1 MSLSDRFI
9 RNPVLTTVCSL
20 VILLVGGVAIP
31 LLPLEKLPQL
41 APTQIQVTATNIGA
55 DARTTFDTT
64 TRVLEKEINGVED
77 MKYMASNTS
86 SDGISNINVF
96 FPVAVDRN
104 TAQVNVQNRVAQAE
118 PTLPEVV
125 KQTGVT
131 VKAAS
136 PSILVAYGF
145 FADTGSNGQPLY
157 DQLFLSNFVDQNL
170 IDEVRRIPGVGD
182 VKIIGERRY
191 ALRIWLDP
199 ARLASAGLTP
209 MDVQRALLDQ
219 NIQAGAG
226 RLGQEP
232 SPKGQEVAIPLM
244 ARSRFRDVADAE
256 NLVLK
261 VGDDGT
267 LVKVSDVGRVEL
279 GAENY
284 DVDTS
289 QSGRPAASL
298 FVYQLPGANA
308 LDTGNRV
315 KARIKE
321 LSQTF
326 PPGMRYEIPYD
337 STLFVTTSLT
347 DVTGNLRDA
356 IVMAVLTI
364 LLFLQDWRST
374 IVPALAMPVAMVGAM
389 AVVLGLGF
397 SINQLTM
404 FGIILAIGTVTDD
417 AVVVVQAIKAKLSQ
431 GMKPLQAALDA
442 MNELASP
449 TITAALVQ
457 LAVFIPVCFFPGT
470 TGIVYRQ
477 FAITLAAA
485 IVFSTFNALTFSP
498 TLSALFLQPEGARP
512 DVVQRGLNW
521 AFGWLFR
528 GFNRAFGA
536 LMAWYGRAIQRLV
549 QTRYLVF
556 AFFVAGLAATYGML
570 MLVPTGFIP
579 DEDQGLMIIQ
589 GEAPPTASLP
599 YTQRQVVQVTAI
611 LKEVPEIESFLGAA
625 GYGLEGNAYNK
636 YLFFIRLKP
645 WDQRPKATQSVF
657 SLLQAINA
665 RLRAEVSG
673 SLAFAANIPPVDGV
687 GATGGFEF
695 HLQNRANQPM
705 DVLIDNA
712 QALIAAAM
720 DRPELGRVTTTFTPA
735 TEQMAISLDRD
746 LTKALNVDV
755 QEAFGTLQAY
765 LGGTYVNDFILGS
778 DQYRVYVQAEANE
791 RRQPSDISSFFVR
804 SRDGDLV
811 QMESLVKTEPFIAP
825 PTITSFNVYESIKI
839 QGVPAP
845 GYSSGQALAAMEELA
860 AATLDPGFGYEWAG
874 LSLEEKSA
882 GGATTAIFALAFVLV
897 FLVMSAQYSSYV
909 DPIIILLTVPLATL
923 GAMVAIWG
931 RANLLQAGGF
941 WPVISND
948 IFAQVGLL
956 MLIGMASKNAILIVE
971 QANEFRTLGMGL
983 HQASISA
990 AKVRF
995 QPIVMTA
1002 ASGLVGYIPLMTASG
1017 AGAMSRWSIGTVSF
1031 GGYLVATVLSLGV
1044 APVLYVII
1052 KGLEQQFL
1060 GEGGGDG
1067 SAIAAADAPP
1077 PEPGKDPSL
1086 PVLR

>member
-1 MSLSDRFI
+1 MSVSDRFI

-20 VILLVGGVAIP
+20 VILLIGGVAIP

-64 TRVLEKEINGVED
+64 TRPLEKEINGVED
-77 MKYMASNTS
+77 MKYIASNTS

-96 FPVAVDRN
+96 FPVDVDRN
-104 TAQVNVQNRVAQAE
+104 IAQVNVQNRVAQAE
-118 PTLPEVV
+118 PSLPEVV

-145 FADTGSNGQPLY
+145 YADSDTNGEPLY
-157 DQLFLSNFVDQNL
+157 DQLLISNFIDQSL
-170 IDEVRRIPGVGD
+170 IDEIRRVPGVGD

-191 ALRIWLDP
+191 ALRLWLDP
-199 ARLASAGLTP
+199 ALLASAGLTP
-209 MDVQRALLDQ
+209 MDVQRSLLDQ

-232 SPKGQEVAIPLM
+232 SAPGQEVAIPLV
-244 ARSRFRDVADAE
+244 AKSRFRDVADAE

-267 LVKVSDVGRVEL
+267 LVKLSDVGRVEL

-284 DVDTS
+284 DVDAS
-289 QSGRPAASL
+289 QSGKPSVSL

-315 KARIKE
+315 KARIEE
-321 LSQTF
+321 LSSTF
-326 PPGMRYEIPYD
+326 PPGLRYEIPYD
-337 STLFVTTSLT
+337 STLFVTTSLA

-356 IVMAVLTI
+356 VIMAVLTI

-417 AVVVVQAIKAKLSQ
+417 AVVIVQAIKAKLGQ
-431 GMKPLQAALDA
+431 GMKPLQAALDS

-449 TITAALVQ
+449 TLTAALVQ

-477 FAITLAAA
+477 FAVTLAAA

-498 TLSALFLQPEGARP
+498 TLSALFLRPESARP
-512 DVVQRGLNW
+512 DGVQRLLNLSL
-521 AFGWLFR
+521 GWLFR
-528 GFNRAFGA
+528 GFNLGFGG
-536 LMAWYGRAIQRLV
+536 LESWYGRTIERLV
-549 QTRYLVF
+549 GLRYLVF
-556 AFFVAGLAATYGML
+556 AIFVAGLVATYL
-570 MLVPTGFIP
+570 MLTSVPTGFIP

-589 GEAPPTASLP
+589 GEAPPTAALP
-599 YTQRQVVQVTAI
+599 YTKRQVAQVTEI
-611 LKEVPEIESFLGAA
+611 LKDYPDIESFLGAA
-625 GYGLEGNAYNK
+625 GFGLEGNAYNK

-645 WDQRPKATQSVF
+645 WDQRPQADQSVF
-657 SLLQAINA
+657 SILQSINA

-695 HLQNRANQPM
+695 QLQNRAAQPM

-712 QALIAAAM
+712 QALISAAV
-720 DRPELGRVTTTFTPA
+720 DQPELGRVTTTFTPA
-735 TEQMAISLDRD
+735 TEQMSISLDRD
-746 LTKALNVDV
+746 LAKALDVDV

-765 LGGTYVNDFILGS
+765 LGGTYVNDFILGA
-778 DQYRVYVQAEANE
+778 DQYRVYVQADADE
-791 RRQPSDISSFFVR
+791 RRQPGDIGNFFVR
-804 SRDGDLV
+804 SRSGDLV
-811 QMESLVKTEPFIAP
+811 QLQNLISTEPLIAP
-825 PTITSFNVYESIKI
+825 PTITGFNVYESIKI

-860 AATLDPGFGYEWAG
+860 ASTLDPGFGYEWAG
-874 LSLEEKSA
+874 LSLEERSA

-897 FLVMSAQYSSYV
+897 FLVMSAQYSSYI
-909 DPIIILLTVPLATL
+909 DPTIILLTVPLATL

-971 QANEFRTLGMGL
+971 QANEFRALGMAL
-983 HQASISA
+983 SQAAINS

-1017 AGAMSRWSIGTVSF
+1017 AGAISRWSIGTVSF

-1044 APVLYVII
+1044 APVIYIII
-1052 KGLEQQFL
+1052 KGLEARYL
-1060 GEGGGDG
+1060 SDVPDD
-1067 SAIAAADAPP
+1067 SV
-1077 PEPGKDPSL
+1077 EPAGP
-1086 PVLR
+1086 

>member
-20 VILLVGGVAIP
+20 VILLIGGVAIP

-41 APTQIQVTATNIGA
+41 APTQIQVMATNIGA
-55 DARTTFDTT
+55 DARTTFDTV

-77 MKYMASNTS
+77 MKYLSSNTS

-104 TAQVNVQNRVAQAE
+104 IAQVNVQNRVSQAS
-118 PTLPEVV
+118 PTLPDVV

-131 VKAAS
+131 TKAAS

-145 FADTGSNGQPLY
+145 YADTDASGEPLY
-157 DQLFLSNFVDQNL
+157 DQLFLSNFLDQNL
-170 IDEVRRIPGVGD
+170 SDEIRRVPGVGNIT
-182 VKIIGERRY
+182 IIGERRY
-191 ALRIWLDP
+191 AMRIWLDP
-199 ARLASAGLTP
+199 IRLARFDLTP
-209 MDVQRALLDQ
+209 LDVERALQEQ
-219 NIQAGAG
+219 NIQTGAG
-226 RLGQEP
+226 RLGQQP
-232 SPKGQEVAIPLM
+232 SPQGQEVAIPLK
-244 ARSRFRDVADAE
+244 AESRFRDVADAE

-261 VGDDGT
+261 RGESGT
-267 LVKVSDVGRVEL
+267 LVKLIDVGRVEL

-284 DVDTS
+284 DVDTT
-289 QSGRPAASL
+289 QTGRPSAAL

-315 KARIKE
+315 KEKVKE
-321 LSQTF
+321 LSANF
-326 PPGMRYEIPYD
+326 PPGLRYEIPYD
-337 STLFVTTSLT
+337 STLFVTTSLA

-417 AVVVVQAIKAKLSQ
+417 AVVIVQSIKQKLGQ
-431 GMKPLQAALDA
+431 GMKPLQAALDS
-442 MNELASP
+442 MNELATP

-457 LAVFIPVCFFPGT
+457 LAVFIPVSFFPGT

-477 FAITLAAA
+477 FAVTLAAA

-498 TLSALFLQPEGARP
+498 TLSALFLKPEGAPP
-512 DVVQRGLNW
+512 DAIQRGINW
-521 AFGWLFR
+521 GLGWLFR
-528 GFNRAFGA
+528 GFNRMFDA
-536 LMAWYGRAIQRLV
+536 LVAWYGRAIERLMGL
-549 QTRYLVF
+549 RHIVF
-556 AFFVAGLAATYGML
+556 GFFVVGLIATVMML
-570 MLVPTGFIP
+570 GIVPTGFIP
-579 DEDQGLMIIQ
+579 DEDQGLMILI
-589 GEAPPTASLP
+589 GECPPTVALP
-599 YTQRQVVQVTAI
+599 YTQGQVKQVSGI
-611 LKEVPEIESFLGAA
+611 LKDYPDIESFLGAA

-636 YLFFIRLKP
+636 YLFFVRFKP
-645 WDQRPKATQSVF
+645 WDQRAEADQSVF
-657 SLLQAINA
+657 SLLQSINVRLKNEVTGSFAIA
-665 RLRAEVSG
+665 T
-673 SLAFAANIPPVDGV
+673 NIPPVDGV

-695 HLQNRANQPM
+695 HLQNRAGQPM
-705 DVLIDNA
+705 DVLIKNA
-712 QALIAAAM
+712 QALIAAARE
-720 DRPELGRVTTTFTPA
+720 RPELQGVRTSFTPA
-735 TEQMAISLDRD
+735 TEQMAITLDRD
-746 LTKALNVDV
+746 LVKALDVDV
-755 QEAFGTLQAY
+755 SEAFGTLEAY
-765 LGGTYVNDFILGS
+765 LGGKYVNDFILGS
-778 DQYRVYVQAEANE
+778 DQYRVYIQAEADQ
-791 RRQPSDISSFFVR
+791 RRQPGDIGSFFVR
-804 SRDGDLV
+804 SRSGDLV
-811 QMESLVKTEPFIAP
+811 QLQSVIKTEPFIAP
-825 PTITSFNVYESIKI
+825 PTITSYNVYESIKI

-845 GYSSGQALAAMEELA
+845 GYSSGQAIVAMEELA
-860 AATLDPGFGYEWAG
+860 AETLDPGFGYEWSG
-874 LSLEEKSA
+874 LSLEERSA

-897 FLVMSAQYSSYV
+897 FLVMAAQYSSYI
-909 DPIIILLTVPLATL
+909 DPLIILLTVPLATL

-971 QANEFRTLGMGL
+971 QANEFIRLGMSL
-983 HQASISA
+983 PQAGINA

-1017 AGAMSRWSIGTVSF
+1017 AGAISRWSIGTVSF

-1044 APVLYVII
+1044 APVLFVII
-1052 KGLEQQFL
+1052 KGLERQYL
-1060 GEGGGDG
+1060 LNGDVE
-1067 SAIAAADAPP
+1067 SA
-1077 PEPGKDPSL
+1077 
-1086 PVLR
+1086 

>member
-1 MSLSDRFI
+1 MSVSDRFI

-20 VILLVGGVAIP
+20 VILLIGGVAIP

-64 TRVLEKEINGVED
+64 TRPLEKEINGVED
-77 MKYMASNTS
+77 MKYIASNTS

-96 FPVAVDRN
+96 FPVDVDRN
-104 TAQVNVQNRVAQAE
+104 IAQVNVQNRVAQAE
-118 PTLPEVV
+118 PSLPEVV

-145 FADTGSNGQPLY
+145 YADSDTNGEPLY
-157 DQLFLSNFVDQNL
+157 DQLLISNFIDQSL
-170 IDEVRRIPGVGD
+170 IDEIRRVPGVGD

-191 ALRIWLDP
+191 ALRLWLDP
-199 ARLASAGLTP
+199 ALLASAGLTP
-209 MDVQRALLDQ
+209 MDVQRSLLDQ

-232 SPKGQEVAIPLM
+232 SAPGQEVAIPLV
-244 ARSRFRDVADAE
+244 AKSRFRDVADAE

-267 LVKVSDVGRVEL
+267 LVKLSDVGRVEL

-284 DVDTS
+284 DVDAS
-289 QSGRPAASL
+289 QSGKPSVSL

-315 KARIKE
+315 KARIEE
-321 LSQTF
+321 LSSTF
-326 PPGMRYEIPYD
+326 PPGLRYEIPYD
-337 STLFVTTSLT
+337 STLFVTTSLA

-356 IVMAVLTI
+356 IIMAVLTI

-417 AVVVVQAIKAKLSQ
+417 AVVIVQAIKAKLGQ
-431 GMKPLQAALDA
+431 GMKPLQAALDS

-449 TITAALVQ
+449 TLTAALVQ

-477 FAITLAAA
+477 FAVTLAAA

-498 TLSALFLQPEGARP
+498 TLSALFLRPESARP
-512 DVVQRGLNW
+512 DGVQRLLNLSL
-521 AFGWLFR
+521 GWLFR
-528 GFNRAFGA
+528 GFNLGFGG
-536 LMAWYGRAIQRLV
+536 LESWYGRTIERLV
-549 QTRYLVF
+549 RLRYLVF
-556 AFFVAGLAATYGML
+556 AIFVAGLVATYL
-570 MLVPTGFIP
+570 MLTSVPTGFIP

-589 GEAPPTASLP
+589 GEAPPTAALP
-599 YTQRQVVQVTAI
+599 YTKRQVAQVTEI
-611 LKEVPEIESFLGAA
+611 LKDYPDIESFLGAA
-625 GYGLEGNAYNK
+625 GFGLEGNAYNK

-645 WDQRPKATQSVF
+645 WDQRPQADQSVF
-657 SLLQAINA
+657 SILQSINA

-695 HLQNRANQPM
+695 QLQNRAAQPM

-712 QALIAAAM
+712 QALISAAV
-720 DRPELGRVTTTFTPA
+720 DQPELGRVTTTFTPA
-735 TEQMAISLDRD
+735 TEQMSISLDRD
-746 LTKALNVDV
+746 LAKALDVDV

-765 LGGTYVNDFILGS
+765 LGGTYVNDFILGA
-778 DQYRVYVQAEANE
+778 DQYRVYVQADADE
-791 RRQPSDISSFFVR
+791 RRQPGDIGNFFVR
-804 SRDGDLV
+804 SRSGDLV
-811 QMESLVKTEPFIAP
+811 QLQNLISTEPLIAP
-825 PTITSFNVYESIKI
+825 PTITGFNVYESIKI

-860 AATLDPGFGYEWAG
+860 ASTLDPGFGYEWAG
-874 LSLEEKSA
+874 LSLEERSA

-897 FLVMSAQYSSYV
+897 FLVMSAQYSSYI
-909 DPIIILLTVPLATL
+909 DPTIILLTVPLATL

-971 QANEFRTLGMGL
+971 QANEFRALGMAL
-983 HQASISA
+983 SQAAINA

-1017 AGAMSRWSIGTVSF
+1017 AGAISRWSIGTVSF

-1044 APVLYVII
+1044 APVIYIII
-1052 KGLEQQFL
+1052 KGLEARYL
-1060 GEGGGDG
+1060 SDVPDD
-1067 SAIAAADAPP
+1067 SV
-1077 PEPGKDPSL
+1077 EPAGP
-1086 PVLR
+1086 

>member
-41 APTQIQVTATNIGA
+41 APTQIQVSATTIGA
-55 DARTTFDTT
+55 DARTTYDTT
-64 TRVLEKEINGVED
+64 TRPLEKEINGVEA
-77 MKYMASNTS
+77 MKYMSSNTS
-86 SDGISNINVF
+86 SDGVSNINVF
-96 FPVAVDRN
+96 FPVDVDRN
-104 TAQVNVQNRVAQAE
+104 IAQVNVQNRVAQAE
-118 PTLPEVV
+118 PSLPEVV
-125 KQTGVT
+125 KQTGVS

-145 FADTGSNGQPLY
+145 YADNGADGKPLY

-170 IDEVRRIPGVGD
+170 IDEIRRVPGVGD

-191 ALRIWLDP
+191 AMRIWLDP

-209 MDVQRALLDQ
+209 LDVQRALLDQ

-232 SPKGQEVAIPLM
+232 SPQGQDVAIPLV
-244 ARSRFRDVADAE
+244 ARSRFRGVTDAE

-261 VGDDGT
+261 VGDQGT

-284 DVDTS
+284 DVSTS
-289 QSGRPAASL
+289 QSGRPSASL

-308 LDTGNRV
+308 LDTGNQV
-315 KARIKE
+315 KARIE
-321 LSQTF
+321 ALSQTF
-326 PPGMRYEIPYD
+326 PPGLRYEIPYD
-337 STLFVTTSLT
+337 STLFVTTSLS
-347 DVTGNLRDA
+347 DVTANLRDA

-417 AVVVVQAIKAKLSQ
+417 AVVIVQAIKAKLGQ
-431 GMKPLQAALDA
+431 GMKPLQAALDS

-449 TITAALVQ
+449 TMTAALVQ

-477 FAITLAAA
+477 FAVTLAAA

-498 TLSALFLQPEGARP
+498 TLCALFLRPEGARP
-512 DVVQRGLNW
+512 DALQRGLNVGL
-521 AFGWLFR
+521 GWLFS
-528 GFNRAFGA
+528 GFNRLFGG
-536 LMAWYGRAIQRLV
+536 LVAWYGRTIERLV
-549 QTRYLVF
+549 HARYLVL
-556 AFFVAGLAATYGML
+556 AVFVTGLLATYL
-570 MLVPTGFIP
+570 MLRIVPTGFIP
-579 DEDQGLMIIQ
+579 EEDQGLMIIQ

-599 YTQRQVVQVTAI
+599 YTQQQVDQVTAI
-611 LKEVPEIESFLGAA
+611 LRGYPDIESFLGAA
-625 GYGLEGNAYNK
+625 GFGLEGNAYNK

-645 WDQRPKATQSVF
+645 WDQRSRGDQSVF
-657 SLLQAINA
+657 GLLQAINA

-695 HLQNRANQPM
+695 QLQNRASQPVE
-705 DVLIDNA
+705 VLIDNA
-712 QALIAAAM
+712 QALIAAAAE
-720 DRPELGRVTTTFTPA
+720 RPELGRVTTTFTPA
-735 TEQMAISLDRD
+735 TEQMSISLDRD
-746 LTKALNVDV
+746 LVKSLNVDV

-765 LGGTYVNDFILGS
+765 LGGTYVNDFVLGA
-778 DQYRVYVQAEANE
+778 DQYRVYVQAEAQDRGE
-791 RRQPSDISSFFVR
+791 PGDIASFFVR
-804 SRDGDLV
+804 SRAGDLV
-811 QMESLVKTEPFIAP
+811 QLQSLISADPFIAP
-825 PTITSFNVYESIKI
+825 PSITAFNVYEAIKI

-860 AATLDPGFGYEWAG
+860 AQTLDPGFGYEWAG
-874 LSLEEKSA
+874 LSLEERSA
-882 GGATTAIFALAFVLV
+882 GGATTAIFALAIVLV
-897 FLVMSAQYSSYV
+897 FLVMSAQYGSYI
-909 DPIIILLTVPLATL
+909 DPIIILLTVPLAIL
-923 GAMVAIWG
+923 GAMVAVWG

-971 QANEFRTLGMGL
+971 QANDYVSLGMSL
-983 HQASISA
+983 SLA
-990 AKVRF
+990 AVNAARVRF

-1044 APVLYVII
+1044 APVIYVIV
-1052 KGLEQQFL
+1052 KGLERRYL
-1060 GEGGGDG
+1060 
-1067 SAIAAADAPP
+1067 SDA
-1077 PEPGKDPSL
+1077 EPA
-1086 PVLR
+1086 

>member
-1 MSLSDRFI
+1 MSVSDRFI

-20 VILLVGGVAIP
+20 VILLIGGVAIP

-41 APTQIQVTATNIGA
+41 APTQIQVISTNIGA

-64 TRVLEKEINGVED
+64 TRVLEKEINGVEQ
-77 MKYMASNTS
+77 MKYISSNTS

-96 FPVAVDRN
+96 FPVEVDRN
-104 TAQVNVQNRVAQAE
+104 IAQVNVQNRVAQAE
-118 PTLPEVV
+118 PTLPEAV
-125 KQTGVT
+125 KKTGVT
-131 VKAAS
+131 VKTAS
-136 PSILVAYGF
+136 PSTLVAYGF
-145 FADTGSNGQPLY
+145 YADIGADGKPLY

-170 IDEVRRIPGVGD
+170 IDEVRRVPGVGD
-182 VKIIGERRY
+182 VKIIGERRF

-219 NIQAGAG
+219 NIQSGAG

-232 SPKGQEVAIPLM
+232 SAPGQEVAIPLV
-244 ARSRFRDVADAE
+244 AQSRFRDVADAE

-267 LVKVSDVGRVEL
+267 LVKLSDVGRVQL

-289 QSGRPAASL
+289 QSGQPSTSL

-315 KARIKE
+315 KARIEE
-321 LSQTF
+321 LAKSF
-326 PPGMRYEIPYD
+326 PPGLRYQIPYD
-337 STLFVTTSLT
+337 STLFVTTSLA

-356 IVMAVLTI
+356 IIMAVLTI

-417 AVVVVQAIKAKLSQ
+417 AVVIVQSIKAKLGQ
-431 GMKPLQAALDA
+431 GMKPLQAALDS

-477 FAITLAAA
+477 FAVTLAAA

-498 TLSALFLQPEGARP
+498 TLSALFLRPEGARP
-512 DVVQRGLNW
+512 DGVQRALNW
-521 AFGWLFR
+521 GLGWLFR
-528 GFNRAFGA
+528 GFNRLFDG
-536 LMAWYGRAIQRLV
+536 LVAWYGRTIERLV
-549 QTRYLVF
+549 RFRYLVF
-556 AFFVAGLAATYGML
+556 AIFVAGLVATYL
-570 MLVPTGFIP
+570 MLTIVPTGFIP

-589 GEAPPTASLP
+589 GEAPPTVALP
-599 YTQRQVVQVTAI
+599 YTQRQVEQVTKI
-611 LKEVPEIESFLGAA
+611 LKDYPDIESFLGAA
-625 GYGLEGNAYNK
+625 GFGLEGNAYNK

-645 WDQRPKATQSVF
+645 WDQRSQASQSVF
-657 SLLQAINA
+657 SLLQAINT

-695 HLQNRANQPM
+695 QLQNRGSQPM
-705 DVLIDNA
+705 EVLIDNA
-712 QALIAAAM
+712 QALIAASV

-735 TEQMAISLDRD
+735 TEQMSITLDRD
-746 LTKALNVDV
+746 LAKALNVDV

-765 LGGTYVNDFILGS
+765 LGGTYVNDFILGA
-778 DQYRVYVQAEANE
+778 DQYRVYMQAEARE
-791 RRQPSDISSFFVR
+791 RRQPGDIGSFFVR
-804 SRDGDLV
+804 SRSGDLV
-811 QMESLVKTEPFIAP
+811 QLQSLISTEPFIAP
-825 PTITSFNVYESIKI
+825 PTITGFNVYESIKI

-860 AATLDPGFGYEWAG
+860 ATTLDPGFGYEWAG
-874 LSLEEKSA
+874 LSLEERSA
-882 GGATTAIFALAFVLV
+882 GSATLAIFALAFVLV
-897 FLVMSAQYSSYV
+897 FLVMSAQYSSYI
-909 DPIIILLTVPLATL
+909 DPMIILLTVPLATL

-931 RANLLQAGGF
+931 RAHLLQAGGF

-971 QANEFRTLGMGL
+971 QANEFLARGMSL
-983 HQASISA
+983 NQAAINAS
-990 AKVRF
+990 KVRF

-1017 AGAMSRWSIGTVSF
+1017 AGAISRWSIGTVSF

-1044 APVLYVII
+1044 APVLYIII
-1052 KGLEQQFL
+1052 KGLERRYL
-1060 GEGGGDG
+1060 RE
-1067 SAIAAADAPP
+1067 
-1077 PEPGKDPSL
+1077 PEPA
-1086 PVLR
+1086 

>member
-1 MSLSDRFI
+1 LSVSDRFI

-20 VILLVGGVAIP
+20 VILLIGGVAIP

-64 TRVLEKEINGVED
+64 TRALEKEINGVED
-77 MKYMASNTS
+77 MKYISSNTS

-96 FPVAVDRN
+96 FPVDVDRN
-104 TAQVNVQNRVAQAE
+104 IAQVNVQNRVAQAE

-145 FADTGSNGQPLY
+145 YADSGADGEPLY

-170 IDEVRRIPGVGD
+170 IDEIRRVPGVGD
-182 VKIIGERRY
+182 AKIIGERRF
-191 ALRIWLDP
+191 AMRIWLDP

-209 MDVQRALLDQ
+209 MDVQRALVDQ

-232 SPKGQEVAIPLM
+232 SPAGQEVAIPLV
-244 ARSRFRDVADAE
+244 ARSRFRDVGDAE

-289 QSGRPAASL
+289 QSGQPSTSL

-308 LDTGNRV
+308 LDTGIQV
-315 KARIKE
+315 KARIEE
-321 LSQTF
+321 LSKTF
-326 PPGMRYEIPYD
+326 PPGLRYEIPYD
-337 STLFVTTSLT
+337 STLFVTTSLA

-356 IVMAVLTI
+356 IIMAVLTI

-417 AVVVVQAIKAKLSQ
+417 AVVIVQAIKAKLGQ
-431 GMKPLQAALDA
+431 GMKPLQAALDS

-477 FAITLAAA
+477 FAVTLAAA

-498 TLSALFLQPEGARP
+498 TLSALFLRPEGARP
-512 DVVQRGLNW
+512 DAVQRLLNTGL
-521 AFGWLFR
+521 GWLFG
-528 GFNRAFGA
+528 GFNRVFGG
-536 LMAWYGRAIQRLV
+536 LVAWYGRTIEQLV
-549 QTRYLVF
+549 RVRYLVF
-556 AFFVAGLAATYGML
+556 AIFVAGLVATYL
-570 MLVPTGFIP
+570 MLTIVPTGFIP

-599 YTQRQVVQVTAI
+599 YTRRQVAQVTEI
-611 LKEVPEIESFLGAA
+611 LQDYPDIESFLGAA
-625 GYGLEGNAYNK
+625 GFGLEGNAYNK

-645 WDQRPKATQSVF
+645 WDQRATADQSVF
-657 SLLQAINA
+657 SLLQSINT

-712 QALIAAAM
+712 QALIAATV

-735 TEQMAISLDRD
+735 TEQMSITLDRD
-746 LTKALNVDV
+746 LAKALDVDV

-765 LGGTYVNDFILGS
+765 LGGTYVNDFILGA
-778 DQYRVYVQAEANE
+778 DQYRVYVQGEADE
-791 RRQPSDISSFFVR
+791 RRQPGDIGAFFVR
-804 SRDGDLV
+804 SRSGDLV
-811 QMESLVKTEPFIAP
+811 QLQSLISTEPFIAP
-825 PTITSFNVYESIKI
+825 PAITAFNVYESIKI

-860 AATLDPGFGYEWAG
+860 AETLDPGFGYEWAG
-874 LSLEEKSA
+874 LSLEERSA
-882 GGATTAIFALAFVLV
+882 GGATLAIFALAFVLV
-897 FLVMSAQYSSYV
+897 FLVMSAQYGSYV
-909 DPIIILLTVPLATL
+909 DPMIILLTVPLATL

-931 RANLLQAGGF
+931 RATLLQADGF

-971 QANEFRTLGMGL
+971 QANEFLALGMSL
-983 HQASISA
+983 TQAAINA

-1017 AGAMSRWSIGTVSF
+1017 AGAISRWSIGTVSF

-1044 APVLYVII
+1044 APVIYIII
-1052 KGLEQQFL
+1052 KGLERRYL
-1060 GEGGGDG
+1060 SDPEPIDG
-1067 SAIAAADAPP
+1067 SV
-1077 PEPGKDPSL
+1077 EPA
-1086 PVLR
+1086 

>member
-1 MSLSDRFI
+1 MSVSDRFI

-20 VILLVGGVAIP
+20 VILLIGGVAIP

-64 TRVLEKEINGVED
+64 TRPLEKEINGVED
-77 MKYMASNTS
+77 MKYIASNTS

-96 FPVAVDRN
+96 FPVDVDRN
-104 TAQVNVQNRVAQAE
+104 IAQVNVQNRVAQAE
-118 PTLPEVV
+118 PSLPEVV

-145 FADTGSNGQPLY
+145 YADSDTNGEPLY
-157 DQLFLSNFVDQNL
+157 DQLLISNFIDQSL
-170 IDEVRRIPGVGD
+170 IDEIRRVPGVGD

-191 ALRIWLDP
+191 ALRLWLDP
-199 ARLASAGLTP
+199 ALLASAGLTP
-209 MDVQRALLDQ
+209 MDVQRSLLDQ

-232 SPKGQEVAIPLM
+232 SAPGQEVAIPLV
-244 ARSRFRDVADAE
+244 AKSRFRDVADAE

-267 LVKVSDVGRVEL
+267 LVKLSDVGRVEL

-284 DVDTS
+284 DVDAS
-289 QSGRPAASL
+289 QSGKPSVSL

-315 KARIKE
+315 KARIEE
-321 LSQTF
+321 LSSTF
-326 PPGMRYEIPYD
+326 PPGLRYEIPYD
-337 STLFVTTSLT
+337 STLFVTTSLA

-356 IVMAVLTI
+356 VIMAVLTI

-417 AVVVVQAIKAKLSQ
+417 AVVIVQAIKAKLGQ
-431 GMKPLQAALDA
+431 GMKPLQAALDS

-449 TITAALVQ
+449 TLTAALVQ

-477 FAITLAAA
+477 FAVTLAAA

-498 TLSALFLQPEGARP
+498 TLSALFLRPESARP
-512 DVVQRGLNW
+512 DGVQRLLNLSL
-521 AFGWLFR
+521 GWLFR
-528 GFNRAFGA
+528 GFNLGFGG
-536 LMAWYGRAIQRLV
+536 LESWYGRTIERLV
-549 QTRYLVF
+549 GLRYLVF
-556 AFFVAGLAATYGML
+556 AIFVAGLVATYL
-570 MLVPTGFIP
+570 MLTSVPTGFIP

-589 GEAPPTASLP
+589 GEAPPTAALP
-599 YTQRQVVQVTAI
+599 YTKRQVAQVTEI
-611 LKEVPEIESFLGAA
+611 LKDYPDIESFLGAA
-625 GYGLEGNAYNK
+625 GFGLEGNAYNK

-645 WDQRPKATQSVF
+645 WDQRPQADQSVF
-657 SLLQAINA
+657 SILQSINA

-695 HLQNRANQPM
+695 QLQNRAAQPM

-712 QALIAAAM
+712 QALISAAV
-720 DRPELGRVTTTFTPA
+720 DQPELGRVTTTFTPA
-735 TEQMAISLDRD
+735 TEQMSISLDRD
-746 LTKALNVDV
+746 LAKALDVDV

-765 LGGTYVNDFILGS
+765 LGGTYVNDFILGA
-778 DQYRVYVQAEANE
+778 DQYRVYVQADADE
-791 RRQPSDISSFFVR
+791 RRQPGDIGNFFVR
-804 SRDGDLV
+804 SRSGDLV
-811 QMESLVKTEPFIAP
+811 QLQNLISTEPLIAP
-825 PTITSFNVYESIKI
+825 PTITGFNVYESIKI

-860 AATLDPGFGYEWAG
+860 ASTLDPGFGYEWAG
-874 LSLEEKSA
+874 LSLEERSA

-897 FLVMSAQYSSYV
+897 FLVMSAQYSSYI
-909 DPIIILLTVPLATL
+909 DPTIILLTVPLATL

-971 QANEFRTLGMGL
+971 QANEFRALGMAL
-983 HQASISA
+983 SQAAINA

-1017 AGAMSRWSIGTVSF
+1017 AGAISRWSIGTVSF

-1044 APVLYVII
+1044 APVIYIII
-1052 KGLEQQFL
+1052 KGLEARYL
-1060 GEGGGDG
+1060 SDVPDD
-1067 SAIAAADAPP
+1067 SV
-1077 PEPGKDPSL
+1077 EPAGP
-1086 PVLR
+1086 

>member
-1 MSLSDRFI
+1 MSVSDRFI

-20 VILLVGGVAIP
+20 VILLIGGVAIP

-41 APTQIQVTATNIGA
+41 APTQIQVTSTNIGA

-64 TRVLEKEINGVED
+64 TRVLEKEINGVEQ
-77 MKYMASNTS
+77 MKYISSNTS
-86 SDGISNINVF
+86 SDGVSNINVF
-96 FPVAVDRN
+96 FPVEVDRN
-104 TAQVNVQNRVAQAE
+104 IAQVNVQNRVAQTE
-118 PTLPEVV
+118 PTLPEAV
-125 KQTGVT
+125 KKTGVT

-145 FADTGSNGQPLY
+145 YADTGADGQPLY

-170 IDEVRRIPGVGD
+170 IDEVRRVPGVGD
-182 VKIIGERRY
+182 VKIIGERRF

-219 NIQAGAG
+219 NIQSGAG

-232 SPKGQEVAIPLM
+232 SAPGQEVAIPLV
-244 ARSRFRDVADAE
+244 AQSRFRDVADAE

-267 LVKVSDVGRVEL
+267 LVKLIDVGRVQL

-289 QSGRPAASL
+289 QSGQPSTSL

-315 KARIKE
+315 KERIEE
-321 LSQTF
+321 LAKSF
-326 PPGMRYEIPYD
+326 PPGLRYQIPYD
-337 STLFVTTSLT
+337 STLFVTTSLA

-356 IVMAVLTI
+356 IIMAVLTI

-417 AVVVVQAIKAKLSQ
+417 AVVIVQAIKAKLGQ

-477 FAITLAAA
+477 FAVTLAAA

-512 DVVQRGLNW
+512 DAVQRGLNLGL
-521 AFGWLFR
+521 GWLFR
-528 GFNRAFGA
+528 GFNRMFDG
-536 LMAWYGRAIQRLV
+536 LVAWYGRAIERLV
-549 QTRYLVF
+549 QFRYLVF
-556 AFFVAGLAATYGML
+556 AIFVAGLVATYL
-570 MLVPTGFIP
+570 MLTIVPTGFIP

-589 GEAPPTASLP
+589 GEAPPTVALP
-599 YTQRQVVQVTAI
+599 YTQRQVDQVTTI
-611 LKEVPEIESFLGAA
+611 LKDYPDIESFLGAA
-625 GYGLEGNAYNK
+625 GFGLEGNAYNK

-645 WDQRPKATQSVF
+645 WDQRSQASQSVF
-657 SLLQAINA
+657 SLLQAINT

-695 HLQNRANQPM
+695 QLQNRGSQPM
-705 DVLIDNA
+705 EVLIDNA
-712 QALIAAAM
+712 QALIAASV

-735 TEQMAISLDRD
+735 TEQMSISLDRD
-746 LTKALNVDV
+746 LAKALNVDV

-765 LGGTYVNDFILGS
+765 LGGTYVNDFILGA
-778 DQYRVYVQAEANE
+778 DQYRVYMQAEAQE
-791 RRQPSDISSFFVR
+791 RRQPGDIGSFFVR
-804 SRDGDLV
+804 SRSGDLV
-811 QMESLVKTEPFIAP
+811 QLQSLIRTEPFIAP
-825 PTITSFNVYESIKI
+825 PTITGFNVYESIKI

-860 AATLDPGFGYEWAG
+860 ATTLNPGFGYEWAG
-874 LSLEEKSA
+874 LSLEERSA
-882 GGATTAIFALAFVLV
+882 GSATLAIFALAFVLV

-909 DPIIILLTVPLATL
+909 DPMIILLTVPLATL

-931 RANLLQAGGF
+931 RAHLLQAGGF

-971 QANEFRTLGMGL
+971 QANEFLSRGMSL
-983 HQASISA
+983 NQAAINA

-1017 AGAMSRWSIGTVSF
+1017 AGAISRWSIGTVSF

-1044 APVLYVII
+1044 APVLYIII
-1052 KGLEQQFL
+1052 KGLERRYL
-1060 GEGGGDG
+1060 SE
-1067 SAIAAADAPP
+1067 
-1077 PEPGKDPSL
+1077 PEPA
-1086 PVLR
+1086 

>member
-1 MSLSDRFI
+1 MSVSDRFI

-20 VILLVGGVAIP
+20 VILLIGGVAIP

-64 TRVLEKEINGVED
+64 TRALEKEINGVED
-77 MKYMASNTS
+77 MKYIASNTS

-96 FPVAVDRN
+96 FPVDVDRN
-104 TAQVNVQNRVAQAE
+104 IAQVNVQNRVAQAE

-145 FADTGSNGQPLY
+145 YADTGADGQPLY

-170 IDEVRRIPGVGD
+170 IDEIRRVPGVGD
-182 VKIIGERRY
+182 VKIIGERRF

-232 SPKGQEVAIPLM
+232 STPGQEVAVPLV
-244 ARSRFRDVADAE
+244 AQSRFRDVADAE

-289 QSGRPAASL
+289 QSGRPSTSL

-315 KARIKE
+315 KDRIGE

-326 PPGMRYEIPYD
+326 PPGVRYEIPYD
-337 STLFVTTSLT
+337 STLFVTTSLA

-356 IVMAVLTI
+356 IIMAVLTI

-417 AVVVVQAIKAKLSQ
+417 AVVIVQSIKAKLGQ
-431 GMKPLQAALDA
+431 GMKPLQAALDS

-457 LAVFIPVCFFPGT
+457 LAVFIPVSFFPGT

-477 FAITLAAA
+477 FAVTLAAA

-498 TLSALFLQPEGARP
+498 TLSALFLRPEGAKP
-512 DVVQRGLNW
+512 DAVQRVLNVGL
-521 AFGWLFR
+521 GWLFR
-528 GFNRAFGA
+528 GFNRIFGG
-536 LMAWYGRAIQRLV
+536 LESWYGRTIELLV
-549 QTRYLVF
+549 RMRYLVF
-556 AFFVAGLAATYGML
+556 AIFVAGLVATYL
-570 MLVPTGFIP
+570 MLTIVPTGFIP

-589 GEAPPTASLP
+589 GEAPPTVALP
-599 YTQRQVVQVTAI
+599 YTQRQVEQVTEI
-611 LKEVPEIESFLGAA
+611 LKDYPDIESFLGAA
-625 GYGLEGNAYNK
+625 GFGLEGNAYNK

-645 WDQRPKATQSVF
+645 WDQRSEADQSVF
-657 SLLQAINA
+657 SLLQSING

-695 HLQNRANQPM
+695 HLQNRAGQPM

-712 QALIAAAM
+712 QALIAASVE
-720 DRPELGRVTTTFTPA
+720 RPELGRVTTTFTPA
-735 TEQMAISLDRD
+735 TEQMSITLDRD
-746 LTKALNVDV
+746 LAKALDVDV
-755 QEAFGTLQAY
+755 QEAFGTLAAY
-765 LGGTYVNDFILGS
+765 LGGAYVNDFILGA
-778 DQYRVYVQAEANE
+778 DQYRVYVQAEAEE
-791 RRQPSDISSFFVR
+791 RRQPGDIGAFFVR
-804 SRDGDLV
+804 SRSGDLV
-811 QMESLVKTEPFIAP
+811 QLQSLIRTEPFIAP
-825 PTITSFNVYESIKI
+825 PAITAFNVYESIKI

-860 AATLDPGFGYEWAG
+860 AETLDPGFGYEWAG
-874 LSLEEKSA
+874 LSLEERTA
-882 GGATTAIFALAFVLV
+882 GGATVAIFALAFVLV
-897 FLVMSAQYSSYV
+897 FLVMSAQYSSYI
-909 DPIIILLTVPLATL
+909 DPMIILLTVPLATL

-956 MLIGMASKNAILIVE
+956 MLIGMAAKNAILIVE

-983 HQASISA
+983 AQAAINA

-1017 AGAMSRWSIGTVSF
+1017 AGAISRWSIGTVSF

-1044 APVLYVII
+1044 APVIYVII
-1052 KGLEQQFL
+1052 KGLEL
-1060 GEGGGDG
+1060 RYLSD
-1067 SAIAAADAPP
+1067 
-1077 PEPGKDPSL
+1077 PEPIDSSVEPA
-1086 PVLR
+1086 

>member
-1 MSLSDRFI
+1 LSVSDRFI

-20 VILLVGGVAIP
+20 VILLIGGVAIP

-77 MKYMASNTS
+77 MKYISSNTS

-96 FPVAVDRN
+96 FPVEVDRN
-104 TAQVNVQNRVAQAE
+104 IAQVNVQNRVAQAE
-118 PTLPEVV
+118 PILPEVV

-145 FADTGSNGQPLY
+145 YAEEGADGQPLY
-157 DQLFLSNFVDQNL
+157 DQLFLSNYVDQNL
-170 IDEVRRIPGVGD
+170 IDEIRRVPGVGD

-199 ARLASAGLTP
+199 SKLASAALTP

-232 SPKGQEVAIPLM
+232 SPRGQDVAVPLV
-244 ARSRFRDVADAE
+244 ANSRFRDVDDAE

-261 VGDDGT
+261 VGEDGN

-284 DVDTS
+284 DVNTT
-289 QSGRPAASL
+289 QSGKPSSSL

-315 KARIKE
+315 KERIEE
-321 LSQTF
+321 LSKGF
-326 PPGMRYEIPYD
+326 PPGLRYQIPYD
-337 STLFVTTSLT
+337 STLFVTTSLA

-356 IVMAVLTI
+356 IIMAVLTI

-417 AVVVVQAIKAKLSQ
+417 AVVVVQSIKAKLGQ
-431 GMKPLQAALDA
+431 GMKPLQAALDS

-477 FAITLAAA
+477 FAVTLAAA

-498 TLSALFLQPEGARP
+498 TLSALFLQAEGSKP
-512 DVVQRGLNW
+512 DAVQRGLN
-521 AFGWLFR
+521 AALGWLFR
-528 GFNRAFGA
+528 GFNRVFGG
-536 LMAWYGRAIQRLV
+536 LVSWYGHTIERLV
-549 QTRYLVF
+549 AWRYLVL
-556 AFFVAGLAATYGML
+556 AIFVAGLAATYMML
-570 MLVPTGFIP
+570 TIVPTGFIP
-579 DEDQGLMIIQ
+579 EEDQGLMIIQ
-589 GEAPPTASLP
+589 GEAPPSVSLP
-599 YTQRQVVQVTAI
+599 YTQQQVAQVTAI
-611 LKEVPEIESFLGAA
+611 LQDYPEIESFLGAA
-625 GYGLEGNAYNK
+625 GFGLEGNAYNK

-645 WDQRPKATQSVF
+645 WDQRSAASESVF
-657 SLLQAINA
+657 SLLQSINA
-665 RLRAEVSG
+665 RLRTEVGG

-695 HLQNRANQPM
+695 HLQNRASQPM
-705 DVLIDNA
+705 EVLIQNA
-712 QALIAAAM
+712 QALIAAAA

-735 TEQMAISLDRD
+735 TEQMSISLNRD
-746 LTKALNVDV
+746 LAKTLNVDV
-755 QEAFGTLQAY
+755 TEAFGTLAAY
-765 LGGTYVNDFILGS
+765 LGGQYVNDFILGS
-778 DQYRVYVQAEANE
+778 DQYRVYVQAEAMA
-791 RRQPSDISSFFVR
+791 RRQPSDIGSFFVR
-804 SRDGDLV
+804 SRSGELV
-811 QMESLVKTEPFIAP
+811 QLGSLIETEPLIAP
-825 PTITSFNVYESIKI
+825 PTITGFNVYESIKI

-845 GYSSGQALAAMEELA
+845 GYSSGQALTAMEELA
-860 AATLDPGFGYEWAG
+860 ADTLDPGFGYAWAG

-897 FLVMSAQYSSYV
+897 FLVMSAQYGSYI
-909 DPIIILLTVPLATL
+909 DPMIILLTVPLAIL

-931 RANLLQAGGF
+931 RANLLQSGGF

-971 QANEFRTLGMGL
+971 QANEFLAQGMDL
-983 HQASISA
+983 STAAINA

-1017 AGAMSRWSIGTVSF
+1017 AGAISRWSIGTVSF

-1044 APVLYVII
+1044 APVIYIII
-1052 KGLEQQFL
+1052 KTLERRYLL
-1060 GEGGGDG
+1060 GEGSD
-1067 SAIAAADAPP
+1067 PK
-1077 PEPGKDPSL
+1077 PG
-1086 PVLR
+1086 VV

>member
-41 APTQIQVTATNIGA
+41 APTQIQVSATNIGA
-55 DARTTFDTT
+55 DARTTYDTT
-64 TRVLEKEINGVED
+64 TRPLEKEINGVEA
-77 MKYMASNTS
+77 MKYMSSNTS
-86 SDGISNINVF
+86 SDGVSNINVF
-96 FPVAVDRN
+96 FPVDVDRN
-104 TAQVNVQNRVAQAE
+104 IAQVNVQNRVAQAE
-118 PTLPEVV
+118 PSLPEVV
-125 KQTGVT
+125 KQTGVS

-145 FADTGSNGQPLY
+145 YADNGADGNPLY

-170 IDEVRRIPGVGD
+170 IDEIRRVPGVGD

-191 ALRIWLDP
+191 AMRIWLDP

-209 MDVQRALLDQ
+209 LDVQRALLDQ
-219 NIQAGAG
+219 NIQTGAG

-232 SPKGQEVAIPLM
+232 SPQGQDVAIPLVT
-244 ARSRFRDVADAE
+244 RSRFRDVADAE

-261 VGDDGT
+261 VGDNGT

-284 DVDTS
+284 DVSTS
-289 QSGRPAASL
+289 QSGRPSASL

-308 LDTGNRV
+308 LDTGNQV
-315 KARIKE
+315 KARIE
-321 LSQTF
+321 ALSQTF
-326 PPGMRYEIPYD
+326 PPGLRYEIPYD
-337 STLFVTTSLT
+337 STLFVTTSLA
-347 DVTGNLRDA
+347 DVTANLRDA

-389 AVVLGLGF
+389 AVVLGLDF

-417 AVVVVQAIKAKLSQ
+417 AVVIVQAIKAKLGQ
-431 GMKPLQAALDA
+431 GMKPLQAALDS

-449 TITAALVQ
+449 TMTAALVQ

-477 FAITLAAA
+477 FAVTLAAA

-498 TLSALFLQPEGARP
+498 TLCALFLRPEGAKP
-512 DVVQRGLNW
+512 DPVQRGLN
-521 AFGWLFR
+521 FGLGWLFS
-528 GFNRAFGA
+528 GFNRIFGA
-536 LMAWYGRAIQRLV
+536 LVAWYGRTIERLV
-549 QTRYLVF
+549 NARYLVL
-556 AFFVAGLAATYGML
+556 AVFVAGLLATYL
-570 MLVPTGFIP
+570 MLRIVPTGFIP
-579 DEDQGLMIIQ
+579 EEDQGLMIIQ

-599 YTQRQVVQVTAI
+599 YTQQQVEQVTAI
-611 LKEVPEIESFLGAA
+611 LQDYPDIDSFLGAA
-625 GYGLEGNAYNK
+625 GFGLEGNAYNK

-645 WDQRPKATQSVF
+645 WNQRSKADQSVF
-657 SLLQAINA
+657 GLLQSINA

-695 HLQNRANQPM
+695 QLQNRASQPIE
-705 DVLIDNA
+705 VLIDNA
-712 QALIAAAM
+712 QALIAAAAE
-720 DRPELGRVTTTFTPA
+720 RPELGRVTTTFTPA
-735 TEQMAISLDRD
+735 TEQMSISLDRD
-746 LTKALNVDV
+746 LVKALNVDV
-755 QEAFGTLQAY
+755 QEAFGTLQSY
-765 LGGTYVNDFILGS
+765 LGGTYVNDFILGA
-778 DQYRVYVQAEANE
+778 DQYRVYVQAEAQD
-791 RRQPSDISSFFVR
+791 RREPGDIASFFVR
-804 SRDGDLV
+804 SRAGDLV
-811 QMESLVKTEPFIAP
+811 QLQSLISAEPFVAP
-825 PTITSFNVYESIKI
+825 PSITAFNVYEAIKI
-839 QGVPAP
+839 QGVPAS

-860 AATLDPGFGYEWAG
+860 AQTLDPGFGYAWAG
-874 LSLEEKSA
+874 LSLEERSA
-882 GGATTAIFALAFVLV
+882 GGATTAIFALAIVLV
-897 FLVMSAQYSSYV
+897 FLVMSAQYGSYI
-909 DPIIILLTVPLATL
+909 DPMIILLTVPLAIL
-923 GAMVAIWG
+923 GAMVAVWG

-971 QANEFRTLGMGL
+971 QANDYVSLGMSL
-983 HQASISA
+983 SLA
-990 AKVRF
+990 AVNAARVRF

-1044 APVLYVII
+1044 APVIYVIV
-1052 KGLEQQFL
+1052 KGLERRYL
-1060 GEGGGDG
+1060 G
-1067 SAIAAADAPP
+1067 DA
-1077 PEPGKDPSL
+1077 EPA
-1086 PVLR
+1086 

>member
-1 MSLSDRFI
+1 MSVSDRFI

-20 VILLVGGVAIP
+20 VILLIGGVAIP

-64 TRVLEKEINGVED
+64 TRPLEKEINGVED
-77 MKYMASNTS
+77 MKYIASNTS

-96 FPVAVDRN
+96 FPVDVDRN
-104 TAQVNVQNRVAQAE
+104 IAQVNVQNRVAQAE
-118 PTLPEVV
+118 PSLPEVV

-145 FADTGSNGQPLY
+145 YADSDTNGEPLY
-157 DQLFLSNFVDQNL
+157 DQLLISNFIDQSL
-170 IDEVRRIPGVGD
+170 IDEIRRVPGVGD

-191 ALRIWLDP
+191 ALRLWLDP
-199 ARLASAGLTP
+199 ALLASAGLTP
-209 MDVQRALLDQ
+209 MDVQRSLLDQ

-232 SPKGQEVAIPLM
+232 SAPGQEVAIPLV
-244 ARSRFRDVADAE
+244 AKSRFRDVADAE

-267 LVKVSDVGRVEL
+267 LVKLSDVGRVEL

-284 DVDTS
+284 DVDAS
-289 QSGRPAASL
+289 QSGKPSVSL

-315 KARIKE
+315 KARIEE
-321 LSQTF
+321 LSSTF
-326 PPGMRYEIPYD
+326 PPGLRYEIPYD
-337 STLFVTTSLT
+337 STLFVTTSLA

-356 IVMAVLTI
+356 IIMAVLTI

-417 AVVVVQAIKAKLSQ
+417 AVVIVQAIKAKLGQ
-431 GMKPLQAALDA
+431 GMKPLQAALDS

-449 TITAALVQ
+449 TLTAALVQ

-477 FAITLAAA
+477 FAVTLAAA

-498 TLSALFLQPEGARP
+498 TLSALFLRPESARP
-512 DVVQRGLNW
+512 DGVQRLLNLSL
-521 AFGWLFR
+521 GWLFR
-528 GFNRAFGA
+528 GFNLGFGG
-536 LMAWYGRAIQRLV
+536 LESWYGRTIERLV
-549 QTRYLVF
+549 GLRYLVF
-556 AFFVAGLAATYGML
+556 AIFVAGLVATYL
-570 MLVPTGFIP
+570 MLTSVPTGFIP

-589 GEAPPTASLP
+589 GEAPPTAALP
-599 YTQRQVVQVTAI
+599 YTKRQVAQVTEI
-611 LKEVPEIESFLGAA
+611 LKDYPDIESFLGAA
-625 GYGLEGNAYNK
+625 GFGLEGNAYNK

-645 WDQRPKATQSVF
+645 WDQRPQADQSVF
-657 SLLQAINA
+657 SILQSINA

-695 HLQNRANQPM
+695 QLQNRAAQPM

-712 QALIAAAM
+712 QALISAAV
-720 DRPELGRVTTTFTPA
+720 DQPELGRVTTTFTPA
-735 TEQMAISLDRD
+735 TEQMSISLDRD
-746 LTKALNVDV
+746 LAKALDVDV

-765 LGGTYVNDFILGS
+765 LGGTYVNDFILGA
-778 DQYRVYVQAEANE
+778 DQYRVYVQADADE
-791 RRQPSDISSFFVR
+791 RRQPGDIGNFFVR
-804 SRDGDLV
+804 SRSGDLV
-811 QMESLVKTEPFIAP
+811 QLQNLISTEPLIAP
-825 PTITSFNVYESIKI
+825 PTITGFNVYESIKI

-860 AATLDPGFGYEWAG
+860 ASTLDPGFGYEWAG
-874 LSLEEKSA
+874 LSLEERSA

-897 FLVMSAQYSSYV
+897 FLVMSAQYSSYI
-909 DPIIILLTVPLATL
+909 DPTIILLTVPLATL

-971 QANEFRTLGMGL
+971 QANEFRALGMAL
-983 HQASISA
+983 SQAAINA

-1017 AGAMSRWSIGTVSF
+1017 AGAISRWSIGTVSF

-1044 APVLYVII
+1044 APVIYIII
-1052 KGLEQQFL
+1052 KGLEARYL
-1060 GEGGGDG
+1060 SDVPDD
-1067 SAIAAADAPP
+1067 SV
-1077 PEPGKDPSL
+1077 EPAGP
-1086 PVLR
+1086 

>member
-41 APTQIQVTATNIGA
+41 APTQIQVSATNIGA
-55 DARTTFDTT
+55 DARTTYDTT
-64 TRVLEKEINGVED
+64 TRPLEKEINGVEA
-77 MKYMASNTS
+77 MKYMSSNTS
-86 SDGISNINVF
+86 SDGVSNINVF
-96 FPVAVDRN
+96 FPVDVDRN
-104 TAQVNVQNRVAQAE
+104 IAQVNVQNRVAQAE
-118 PTLPEVV
+118 PSLPEVV
-125 KQTGVT
+125 KQTGVS

-145 FADTGSNGQPLY
+145 YADNGADGKPLY

-170 IDEVRRIPGVGD
+170 IDEIRRVPGVGD

-191 ALRIWLDP
+191 AMRIWLDP

-209 MDVQRALLDQ
+209 LDVQRALLDQ

-232 SPKGQEVAIPLM
+232 SPQGQDVAIPLV

-261 VGDDGT
+261 VGDNGT

-284 DVDTS
+284 DVSTS
-289 QSGRPAASL
+289 QSGRPSASL

-308 LDTGNRV
+308 LDTGNQV
-315 KARIKE
+315 KARIE
-321 LSQTF
+321 ALSQTF
-326 PPGMRYEIPYD
+326 PPGLRYEIPYD
-337 STLFVTTSLT
+337 STLFVTTSLA
-347 DVTGNLRDA
+347 DVTANLRDA

-389 AVVLGLGF
+389 AVVLGLDF

-417 AVVVVQAIKAKLSQ
+417 AVVIVQAIKAKLGQ
-431 GMKPLQAALDA
+431 GMKPLQAALDS

-449 TITAALVQ
+449 TMTAALVQ

-477 FAITLAAA
+477 FAVTLAAA

-498 TLSALFLQPEGARP
+498 ALCALFLRPEGAKP
-512 DVVQRGLNW
+512 DAVQRGLN
-521 AFGWLFR
+521 FGLGWLFR
-528 GFNRAFGA
+528 GFNRIFGA
-536 LMAWYGRAIQRLV
+536 LVAWYGRTIERLV
-549 QTRYLVF
+549 HARYLVL
-556 AFFVAGLAATYGML
+556 AVFVAGLLATYL
-570 MLVPTGFIP
+570 MLRIVPTGFIP
-579 DEDQGLMIIQ
+579 EEDQGLMIIQ

-599 YTQRQVVQVTAI
+599 YTQQQVDQVTAI
-611 LKEVPEIESFLGAA
+611 LQDYPDVDSFLGAA
-625 GYGLEGNAYNK
+625 GFGLEGNAYNK

-645 WDQRPKATQSVF
+645 WDQRSRADQSVF
-657 SLLQAINA
+657 GLLQSINA

-695 HLQNRANQPM
+695 QLQNRASQPIE
-705 DVLIDNA
+705 VLIDNA
-712 QALIAAAM
+712 QALIAAAAE
-720 DRPELGRVTTTFTPA
+720 RPELGRVTTTFTPA
-735 TEQMAISLDRD
+735 TEQMSISLDRD
-746 LTKALNVDV
+746 LVKSLNVDV

-778 DQYRVYVQAEANE
+778 DQYRVYVQAEAQD
-791 RRQPSDISSFFVR
+791 RREPGDIASFFVR
-804 SRDGDLV
+804 SRAGDLV
-811 QMESLVKTEPFIAP
+811 QLQSLISAEPFVAP
-825 PTITSFNVYESIKI
+825 PSITAFNVYEAIKI

-860 AATLDPGFGYEWAG
+860 AQTLDPGFGYAWAG
-874 LSLEEKSA
+874 LSLEERSA
-882 GGATTAIFALAFVLV
+882 GGATTAIFALAIVLV
-897 FLVMSAQYSSYV
+897 FLVMSAQYGSYI
-909 DPIIILLTVPLATL
+909 DPMIILLTVPLAIL
-923 GAMVAIWG
+923 GAMVAVWG

-971 QANEFRTLGMGL
+971 QANDYVSLGMSL
-983 HQASISA
+983 SLA
-990 AKVRF
+990 AVNAARVRF

-1044 APVLYVII
+1044 APVIYVIV
-1052 KGLEQQFL
+1052 KGLERRYL
-1060 GEGGGDG
+1060 
-1067 SAIAAADAPP
+1067 SDA
-1077 PEPGKDPSL
+1077 EPA
-1086 PVLR
+1086 